1 MPKEDNALPKFV
13 QVLSAF
19 GTLVPTAGTALPNLA
34 RVLPD
39 FGTLVLKKGKAL
51 PNSAR
56 PVPALGHTRP
66 QKGHGLAEV
75 CAGRARHRHTSEF
88 DSDRASVSWIGTKGH
103 KA

>member
-39 FGTLVLKKGKAL
+39 FGTLVPKKGTAL
-51 PNSAR
+51 PKFAQVVPGTGTRVNSIVIVLRSRGSVQRA
-56 PVPALGHTRP
+56 TRP
-66 QKGHGLAEV
+66 KNLL
-75 CAGRARHRHTSEF
+75 CF
-88 DSDRASVSWIGTKGH
+88 L
-103 KA
+103 